1 MSLKRLSEIKRQ
13 PLELVLNGI
22 QGTDAETSRRA
33 GQALIGEAKKYGL
46 NLRDYLTL
54 AVDVRGS
61 KDADRFRL
69 PNGQVASGYEAALA
83 QLNLPIRNDFRHG
96 VTLQAAA
103 DSFDSTPG
111 ARGLFPEIIDDMI
124 QWQHRQDNL
133 ERVEGLLSNS
143 RTVSNTELL
152 SRVVLDDSDALKTA
166 TVAEGARIP
175 VDTIETDERTVR
187 FYKHGRGI
195 RTTYEFERRVS
206 LDILTPYARRIDR
219 QLELSK
225 VRAATNVLVNG
236 DGLNSAAPTKALSQ
250 FDADLSGGK
259 TLKDNYPA
267 LMKFLVKRAAEGIP
281 IDTVVGNL
289 DAYLELFLMFT
300 PIVGNKSMSE
310 HLQEHG
316 APSVSLVLPVMQNIR
331 FQLSSTMPAGKLL
344 CYSVGDTLEE
354 LKEANSNIEESEK
367 AIQNQTITYLKSEVT
382 GYRLVYGDTRTLLDF
397 TA

>member
-1 MSLKRLSEIKRQ
+1 MSLKRLSEIQRR
-13 PLELVLNGI
+13 PLEMVLANI
-22 QGTDAETSRRA
+22 QGTDADTSSRA
-33 GQALIGEAKKYGL
+33 GKQLVNEAKSYGL

-54 AVDVRGS
+54 AVDVRAS

-103 DSFDSTPG
+103 DTFNSTPG
-111 ARGLFPEIIDDMI
+111 ARGLFPEVIDDMI

-133 ERVEGLLSNS
+133 ERVEGLLANS

-152 SRVVLDDSDALKTA
+152 SRVVTDDSENLKTS

-175 VDTIETDERTVR
+175 VDSIETDERTIR

-195 RTTYEFERRVS
+195 KTTYEFERRVS

-236 DGLNSAAPTKALSQ
+236 DGLNVAAPTKALSQ

-310 HLQEHG
+310 HLQDHG
-316 APSVSLVLPVMQNIR
+316 APSVSLVLPVMHNIK

-397 TA
+397 TQ